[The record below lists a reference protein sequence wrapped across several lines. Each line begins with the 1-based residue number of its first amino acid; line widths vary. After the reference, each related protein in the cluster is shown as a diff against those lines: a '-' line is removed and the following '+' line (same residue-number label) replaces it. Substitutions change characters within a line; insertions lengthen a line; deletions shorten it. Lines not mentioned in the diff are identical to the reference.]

1 MPKLF
6 LRLLL
11 CAAASAA
18 VYWLAGM
25 LKDLGA
31 MRLPFTLV
39 TTGML
44 WAKVLAPYV
53 VEIVPAI
60 RRQAMKDTWEPW
72 LGRYYAFDNRQIR
85 LDLIDGII
93 WVPVRD
99 VAAMVLPQPAPR
111 ELRILGADY
120 GPIPGQTKL
129 QGYTA
134 AGLLRLLATR
144 SSARMAPHELIRF
157 KNWLEREAFPNLRRL
172 PGSATP

>member
-1 MPKLF
+1 MVQLI
-6 LRLLL
+6 LRVLL

-18 VYWLAGM
+18 VYWGAGMIKGLAG
-25 LKDLGA
+25 

-39 TTGML
+39 TTGVL
-44 WAKVLAPYV
+44 WAKMLAPYV
-53 VEIVPAI
+53 VEIIPAI
-60 RRQAMKDTWEPW
+60 RRKAMKDAWEPW

-85 LDLIDGII
+85 LYLIEDVI

-99 VAAMVLPQPAPR
+99 VAGMVLPQPEAR

-120 GPIPGQTKL
+120 GPIPGQKKL
-129 QGYTA
+129 QGYTE

-157 KNWLEREAFPNLRRL
+157 RNWLEREAFPNIRRL